1 MASMRIRPSILIGLV
16 AGLLACQAPGTVVGK
31 ASLHGEGSTDTTFA
45 KGTARVEIWAK
56 FAGKWRGGKYS
67 KLPILWTIDV
77 TQSHEHVGDAA
88 RILEIR
94 EMSLVFRQP

>member
-1 MASMRIRPSILIGLV
+1 MAPAHVVTREP
-16 AGLLACQAPGTVVGK
+16 PGTVVGK